1 MAASL
6 VPAGG
11 KMRKQYSLGA
21 YLSFRVGRLLSRGNV
36 KRECWPEGGQ
46 ESFAS
51 SFLQQCDEEGGESC
65 VSAFN
70 TRFVSFCLSNLIRV
84 AQLEKN
90 WRRRSCTGLIEKKKF
105 CTIRLGEDACERS
118 ESCQKG

>member
-51 SFLQQCDEEGGESC
+51 SFLQQCDEEGGGA
-65 VSAFN
+65 VFRLLTRDLYRSAFQ
-70 TRFVSFCLSNLIRV
+70 T
-84 AQLEKN
+84 
-90 WRRRSCTGLIEKKKF
+90 
-105 CTIRLGEDACERS
+105 
-118 ESCQKG
+118 

>member
-6 VPAGG
+6 LPAGG

-51 SFLQQCDEEGGESC
+51 SFLQQCDEEGERGA
-65 VSAFN
+65 VFRLLTRDLYRSAFQ
-70 TRFVSFCLSNLIRV
+70 T
-84 AQLEKN
+84 
-90 WRRRSCTGLIEKKKF
+90 
-105 CTIRLGEDACERS
+105 
-118 ESCQKG
+118 